1 MNTFGTSENHA
12 LLEQVKVCAEIGRN
26 CMDDNPRKRP
36 AIQDIICRLDEMDIS
51 NSSVRSVGTTT
62 TLAGQV
68 WSVTVPLSKNYWVDM
83 LWSRTRWVGGI
94 SHTSV
99 FLWRVKHTYHML
111 PQALWLGPHAKLTQ
125 CMAVPDQHHIKR
137 TDCLLSEANATVSFA
152 RSSSR

>member
-1 MNTFGTSENHA
+1 MAPELLRDGIITLETDIFSLGVIIAYILVESKERPNVHKVLERWMNTFGTSENHA

-68 WSVTVPLSKNYWVDM
+68 
-83 LWSRTRWVGGI
+83 
-94 SHTSV
+94 
-99 FLWRVKHTYHML
+99 
-111 PQALWLGPHAKLTQ
+111 
-125 CMAVPDQHHIKR
+125 
-137 TDCLLSEANATVSFA
+137 
-152 RSSSR
+152 